1 MMTEELEPC
10 PVCNSIPC
18 MPFADIVYCSQCWAL
33 NNGGNMAVSP
43 SIEKWNRMVESKGVN
58 YD

>member
-43 SIEKWNRMVESKGVN
+43 SIEKWNRMVKYN
-58 YD
+58 D